1 MKYVEGVEVG
11 DDGERSRIVANS
23 TSALYVGSP
32 AVSDGYVVGGG
43 FFRRDTRSLAA
54 CLTKSSNVVAG
65 NGIECGQNFTVSTT
79 RSALVRGK

>member
-1 MKYVEGVEVG
+1 MEVG

-32 AVSDGYVVGGG
+32 ALSDGYVVDGG

-54 CLTKSSNVVAG
+54 CVTKSSNVVAG
-65 NGIECGQNFTVSTT
+65 NGIEWGKFLLYPLHG
-79 RSALVRGK
+79 ALWCVESNR